1 MTRPLAFRAR
11 GPRTGVAARWV
22 LLGLALGSAALALP
36 AGARACTALPAV
48 GGGTTV
54 NKTIQL
60 NGPLTF
66 PFGRTNFNTDFTVS
80 RAYGSYTIHFRSTS
94 SEKGPY
100 PIEAYLKFSDGSNLQ
115 VVNETLQPNPGE
127 ARRFGPFRPPAG
139 KLVTQVNVKV
149 GSSYN
154 ANATGRSYSL
164 SVDGC
169 P

>member
-1 MTRPLAFRAR
+1 
-11 GPRTGVAARWV
+11 VAARV
-22 LLGLALGSAALALP
+22 ADGSGSTKEKPQEPRRSPCPSHPSWPERAE
-36 AGARACTALPAV
+36 ACTALRAV
-48 GGGTTV
+48 RGGTTV
-54 NKTIQL
+54 NKTVQL

-80 RAYGSYTIHFRSTS
+80 RAYGSYRIHFRSTS

-115 VVNETLQPNPGE
+115 VVSETLEASPGQ
-127 ARRFGPFRPPAG
+127 ARSYGPFRPPAG

-154 ANATGRSYSL
+154 ANANATGRSYSL

>member
-1 MTRPLAFRAR
+1 MA
-11 GPRTGVAARWV
+11 
-22 LLGLALGSAALALP
+22 P
-36 AGARACTALPAV
+36 AIASACTPLRAI
-48 GGGTTV
+48 GGGTSV
-54 NKTIQL
+54 SKTIQL

-80 RAYGSYTIHFRSTS
+80 QKYGSYRINFRSTS
-94 SEKGPY
+94 TERGPY

-115 VVNETLQPNPGE
+115 VVNETLDAAPGQS
-127 ARRFGPFRPPAG
+127 RTYGPFSPPPE

-154 ANATGRSYSL
+154 ANATGRSYTI